1 RGLSQAD
8 RAELRVAEQVYG
20 GLIWSADGLQPESG
34 QPQLWVV
41 REVLTG
47 KVVHADWLVQTDE
60 ATLKTF
66 LQPVKALRFK
76 TLATLSDQQPALVK
90 ALKATWR
97 KPHQA
102 CQSHFLRDA
111 AKPLVEADRA
121 HMVDI
126 KAKIRGIRA
135 LEREIEAAPADDP
148 RALIIRAYLLA
159 LRQGLHWR
167 TRAPFQLGGLRLYAL
182 LDDLGRS
189 VQRCLKKGAM
199 HVWISC
205 SRWCVPCAMSSAR
218 C

>member
-1 RGLSQAD
+1 
-8 RAELRVAEQVYG
+8 
-20 GLIWSADGLQPESG
+20 LIWSADGLQPESG

-47 KVVHADWLVQTDE
+47 KVVHAEWLVQTDE
-60 ATLKTF
+60 PTLKTF

-90 ALKATWR
+90 ALKTTWH

-111 AKPLVEADRA
+111 AKPLVDADRA
-121 HMVDI
+121 HMVAI

-135 LEREIEAAPADDP
+135 LERKTEAAPADDQS
-148 RALIIRAYLLA
+148 ALIIRAYLLA

-182 LDDLGRS
+182 LDDLVRS

-199 HVWISC
+199 PVWNSC
-205 SRWCVPCAMSSAR
+205 WRWCALCAMSSVP

>member
-1 RGLSQAD
+1 MAGTNG
-8 RAELRVAEQVYG
+8 RAH
-20 GLIWSADGLQPESG
+20 P
-34 QPQLWVV
+34 
-41 REVLTG
+41 
-47 KVVHADWLVQTDE
+47 
-60 ATLKTF
+60 KTF
-66 LQPVKALRFK
+66 LQPVKALHFK

-111 AKPLVEADRA
+111 AKPLVDADRA
-121 HMVDI
+121 HLVEI

-135 LEREIEAAPADDP
+135 LERETEVASADDQS
-148 RALIIRAYLLA
+148 ALIISAYLLA

-182 LDDLGRS
+182 LDDLVRS

-199 HVWISC
+199 PVWNSC
-205 SRWCVPCAMSSAR
+205 WRWCTLCAMSSAP